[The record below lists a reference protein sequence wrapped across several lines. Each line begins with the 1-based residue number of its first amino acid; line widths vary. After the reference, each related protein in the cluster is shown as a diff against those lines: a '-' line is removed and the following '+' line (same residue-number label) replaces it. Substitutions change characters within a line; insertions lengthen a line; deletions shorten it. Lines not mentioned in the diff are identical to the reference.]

1 MLLVS
6 TGEGYREGRPEL
18 YAYIAAV
25 LSLIGL
31 GILLTSVV
39 LNWIIGPTTA
49 VLLVLGW
56 TWFFRRL
63 DARGRGAR

>member
-1 MLLVS
+1 MLGVA

-18 YAYIAAV
+18 YAYVAAV

-31 GILLTSVV
+31 GVLLTSIV

-56 TWFFRRL
+56 TWLFRRI
-63 DARGRGAR
+63 DARRRSAR